1 MSELCRYDTMTLCVG
16 ACRSCQTV
24 YDSDYQ
30 HTLSECVGVS
40 DECRS
45 VGVSERRSAV
55 GGVLQSY
62 NSKDDENRHHNH
74 AHKVQ
79 SMCSASIF
87 G

>member
-1 MSELCRYDTMTLCVG
+1 MSGLSVGCR
-16 ACRSCQTV
+16 TV
-24 YDSDYQ
+24 YDSEDLYIM
-30 HTLSECVGVS
+30 SECVGVS

-55 GGVLQSY
+55 GGVIQSY

-79 SMCSASIF
+79 SMWSASIF